1 MTKEELEKYCS
12 ENEPTEIIRDKV
24 SRWIQRVWVNGSVKI
39 VESYSYKY
47 DDETLIKNTDI
58 TKFRDSFNVLSV
70 SRREVTNG

>member
-1 MTKEELEKYCS
+1 MTEIEQYCT

-24 SRWIQRVWVNGSVKI
+24 GRWVQRIWVKGDTKI

-47 DDETLIKNTDI
+47 NDELLLTNTDI

-70 SRREVTNG
+70 NREEVANG